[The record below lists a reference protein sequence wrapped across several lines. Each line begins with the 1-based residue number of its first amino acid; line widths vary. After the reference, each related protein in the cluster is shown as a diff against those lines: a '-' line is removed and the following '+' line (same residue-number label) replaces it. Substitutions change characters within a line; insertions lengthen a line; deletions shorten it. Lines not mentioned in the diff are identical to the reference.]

1 MAILIA
7 DCGGTKGDWA
17 LVLSIQSAKY
27 FTTKGFNPVVE
38 SIDQLNYTIKNELAE
53 IDSLQIDE
61 IFYSGAGCSTSDNKN
76 LIQSCLKTNF
86 PNSLIHVSHDIEG
99 SAIACLGN
107 NRGIACI
114 LGTGSNVCYWDGA
127 HIVDQPFTFGLGYIL
142 GDEGSGSYF
151 GKSLLKTYFNDELN
165 SNLKEKL
172 ELIIGDKQSV
182 FNSIYKQENA
192 NVYLASLTKYISQ
205 NIDDIQI
212 NDLVINCFKVF
223 VESHLL
229 KYKDCKS
236 VPVSFVGSIAFYFE
250 KQLREV
256 LDLYDLK
263 LGKIVRKPIEELAN
277 FHSNT

>member
-17 LVLSIQSAKY
+17 LVNSTDSIQY
-27 FTTKGFNPVVE
+27 FSTKGFNPVVE
-38 SIDQLNYTIKNELAE
+38 PIEHFIQILNQEFNDIKDLE
-53 IDSLQIDE
+53 INK
-61 IFYSGAGCSTSDNKN
+61 IFYYGAGCSTSENKTAINSALLN
-76 LIQSCLKTNF
+76 LF
-86 PNSLIHVSHDIEG
+86 PNAQISVSHDIEG

-142 GDEGSGSYF
+142 GDEGSGSHF
-151 GKSLLKTYFNDELN
+151 GKSLLKSYFNDELKA
-165 SNLKEKL
+165 NLKDKL

-192 NVYLASLTKYISQ
+192 NVYLASLTKYLSE

-212 NDLVINCFKVF
+212 NDLVIKCFKVF

-229 KYKDCKS
+229 KYKDCKL

-256 LDLYDLK
+256 LNQYQLN
-263 LGKIVRKPIEELAN
+263 LGKIVRKPIEELAL
-277 FHSNT
+277 FHSNF